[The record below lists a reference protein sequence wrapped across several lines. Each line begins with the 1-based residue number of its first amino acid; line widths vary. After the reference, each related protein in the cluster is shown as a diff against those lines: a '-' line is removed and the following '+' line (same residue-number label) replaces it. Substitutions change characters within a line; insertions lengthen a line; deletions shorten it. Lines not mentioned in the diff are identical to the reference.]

1 MQRCCGLQVLLFR
14 YPWKL
19 NAKIAI
25 PTKIVSHITSVKIIT
40 IWFYLVILLSQSH
53 SIIET
58 SSRMLQ
64 TLWLMFL
71 IGSVLIDSSRHNFS
85 TPPIQSITRGLW
97 CVQGLLF
104 QSLCS
109 ISIFLT
115 QLIIKKQKTI
125 KANTW
130 CVVFLPNIL
139 TKSLWSWVNYYI
151 CISSWR

>member
-1 MQRCCGLQVLLFR
+1 MQRCCGLQVLPFR

-53 SIIET
+53 SIVET

-71 IGSVLIDSSRHNFS
+71 ISSVLIDSSRHNFP
-85 TPPIQSITRGLW
+85 TPPIQSITWELW

-109 ISIFLT
+109 FSIFLT

-151 CISSWR
+151 CMSSWH